1 MQCMELLLFL
11 FYYKSSHI
19 NFSFEYATFV
29 ISLESDESFDW

>member
-19 NFSFEYATFV
+19 YFSFEYATFV